1 MAQVDLDE
9 HGSLKEKL
17 AALAGRVASSMGME
31 VVLVELKGGAG
42 RSVVRIFIDQPGG
55 ISLDDC
61 ERFSKRASVALD
73 VEDLVP
79 SSYVLEVSSP
89 GLDRPLVQEEDY
101 RRFAGRLAKIRL
113 HSAQE
118 GRRNFQARILG
129 VDQGRIRLE
138 PEAGKV
144 LEVALPDIE
153 KANLVIEL

>member
-1 MAQVDLDE
+1 MARVDLDE
-9 HGSLKEKL
+9 HGSLKEQL
-17 AALAGRVASSMGME
+17 ASLAQRVACSMDME

-55 ISLDDC
+55 VSLDDC
-61 ERFSKRASVALD
+61 ERFSKRVSAVLD
-73 VEDLVP
+73 VEDLIP
-79 SSYVLEVSSP
+79 FSYVLEVSSP
-89 GLDRPLVQEEDY
+89 GLDRPLVREEDY

-129 VDQGRIRLE
+129 SDQGRIRLE
-138 PEAGKV
+138 AEPGRV
-144 LEVALPDIE
+144 LEVALSDIE

>member
-1 MAQVDLDE
+1 MAQVDLAE
-9 HGSLKEKL
+9 HESLRQQL
-17 AALAGRVASSMGME
+17 TALARRVAASMGME

-61 ERFSKRASVALD
+61 ERFSKRVSVALD
-73 VEDLVP
+73 VEDLIP
-79 SSYVLEVSSP
+79 FSYVLEVSSP
-89 GLDRPLVQEEDY
+89 GLDRPLVQDEDY
-101 RRFAGRLAKIRL
+101 RRYAGRLAKIRL
-113 HSAQE
+113 HSARE

-138 PEAGKV
+138 TEPGKE
-144 LEVALPDIE
+144 LEVSLPDIE